1 MKKLTL
7 VIFTLMPLLVISQV
21 DTGYKVPPKEIA
33 DLVNAPQTPAV
44 SVNAKGDWMLLMER
58 PGYISIEELSQPELR
73 LAGLRINP
81 RTNGSSRGSNFVS
94 LKIKSVQGDQEREI
108 QGLPTNPLIQN
119 VSWSP
124 DGQKIAF
131 TLLKDKG
138 LELWMADFN
147 DGMAQQLTGPVIN
160 DALGGNPYQ
169 WFSDSKRIIF
179 RSVLENRGAEPAS
192 PLVPLGP
199 TIQETSGKKAPVR
212 TYQDLL
218 KNKHDE
224 VLFEYYASGQL
235 NLINLETKALTAF
248 GEPGIYIQMSPSPD
262 GKYVLTTAVNKPFS
276 YLGPFRRF
284 PLKVNMMDGLGN
296 LVREIADIPLAE
308 NIPKGFGAVRTGP
321 RDFTW
326 RNDVPATL
334 YWVEAQDDGD
344 PSREAE
350 IRDQLF
356 FVDAPFSEDK
366 QPDVAMKL
374 RYGGIDWGDDK
385 LAILHEWWWTSRK
398 EITSSFSPGNVGSKQ
413 VIFDRSFE
421 DRYNDPGIFQTTVN
435 QFGKEVLLTDKK
447 GARLYLTGQGASPE
461 GNKPFV
467 HEFDITSKQTT
478 ELWRSKAPYYEF
490 PVRLLDVGKKI
501 ILTRRESKEEPPN
514 YFLRELKRNKIS
526 MLTHIK
532 HPYPQL
538 KGIEKQVV
546 KYKRNDGVDL
556 KGDLYLPPGYK
567 KEDGPLPVL
576 MWAYP
581 NEYKSADAAGQ
592 VEGSPYEFIRLG
604 WWSPLYFVTRGY
616 AVFDDPSMPV
626 IGEGDEEPNDNF
638 RAQLVNN
645 AAAAIDKLVS
655 MGIADKNKVAIGGH
669 SYGAFMT
676 ANLLAHS
683 DLFAAGIARSGAYN
697 RTLTPFGFQAEER
710 TYWEAPDV
718 YYTMSP
724 FMHADKINE
733 PILMIHGEAD
743 NNSGTYPLQS
753 KRMFAAIKGLG
764 GQARFV
770 MLPHESHGYRA
781 KESILHML
789 WEMDQLLEK
798 YVKSKD
804 GKDLDTTINLEG
816 GEK

>member
-7 VIFTLMPLLVISQV
+7 TIFMLTPFLIFGQV
-21 DTGYKVPPKEIA
+21 NTGYQVPPREIA

-44 SVNAKGDWMLLMER
+44 TVNARGDWMLLMER
-58 PGYISIEELSQPELR
+58 PGYISIEELAQPELR

-81 RTNGSSRGSNFVS
+81 RTNGPSRGSNFVN
-94 LKIKSVQGDQEREI
+94 LKIKSVQGDQERQI
-108 QGLPTNPLIQN
+108 QGLPAHPLIQN

-131 TLLKDKG
+131 TLMKDQG

-147 DGMAQQLTGPVIN
+147 DGRAQQLTGPVIN
-160 DALGGNPYQ
+160 DALGSTPYQ

-179 RSVLENRGAEPAS
+179 RSVLENRGDAPAS
-192 PLVPLGP
+192 SIVPSGP

-224 VLFEYYASGQL
+224 ELFEYYASGQL
-235 NLINLETKALTAF
+235 EVINLETKSLTPF
-248 GEPGIYIQMSPSPD
+248 GEPGIYTQMSPSPD
-262 GKYVLTTAVNKPFS
+262 GKYVLTTVVNKPYS
-276 YLGPFRRF
+276 YLVPFSRF
-284 PLKVNMMDGLGN
+284 PLKATVVDDQGN
-296 LVREIADIPLAE
+296 LVRKIADIPLAE
-308 NIPKGFGAVRTGP
+308 SIPKGFGAVRTGP
-321 RDFTW
+321 RAFMW
-326 RNDVPATL
+326 RHDLPATL
-334 YWVEAQDDGD
+334 YWAEAQDEGD
-344 PSREAE
+344 PAKEVE
-350 IRDQLF
+350 VRDQLF
-356 FVDAPFSEDK
+356 YMEAPFNKAK
-366 QPDVAMKL
+366 QPDISMNL
-374 RYGGIDWGDDK
+374 RYGGVTWGDDN
-385 LAILHEWWWTSRK
+385 LAIVYEWWWTSRK
-398 EITSSFSPGNVGSKQ
+398 QVTSSFLPGKAGSKQ

-421 DRYNDPGIFQTTVN
+421 DRYNDPGTFQTTVN
-435 QFGKEVLLTDKK
+435 QFGKRVLLTNKRGTK
-447 GARLYLTGQGASPE
+447 LYLTGQGASPE
-461 GNKPFV
+461 GNQPFV
-467 HEFDITSKQTT
+467 HEFEVATGKTT
-478 ELWRSKAPYYEF
+478 GLWRSKAPYYEF
-490 PVRLLDVGKKI
+490 PIRVLDVNKSI

-514 YFLRELKRNKIS
+514 FFLRDLKRNKIS
-526 MLTHIK
+526 ALTDIRD
-532 HPYPQL
+532 PYPQL

-556 KGDLYLPPGYK
+556 KGDLYLPLGYK
-567 KEDGPLPVL
+567 KEEGPLPVI

-604 WWSPLYFVTRGY
+604 WWSPLYFLTRGY

-638 RAQLVNN
+638 RTQLVNN
-645 AAAAIDKLVS
+645 AAAAIDKLVE
-655 MGIADKNKVAIGGH
+655 MGIADKDKVAIGGH

-710 TYWEAPDV
+710 TYWEAPEV

-724 FMHADKINE
+724 FMHADKSNE
-733 PILMIHGEAD
+733 PMLMIHGEAD

-753 KRMFAAIKGLG
+753 KRMFAAMKGLG
-764 GQARFV
+764 GKARLV

-789 WEMDQLLEK
+789 WEMNQLLEK
-798 YVKSKD
+798 YVKNGGEKEM
-804 GKDLDTTINLEG
+804 DTSINLEG